1 MDQFFLEIFKE
12 INKMVNYQENIYCD
26 LDIKFNGGVLQSTS
40 KVVVYLLHPYLLSSL
55 SAADCIILTETE
67 VLDRQL
73 VEEGNFVESSE
84 TEEPFHFMNDG
95 EEQSELIVPE
105 TVQANN
111 MSPKICEFCCSHF
124 GTEKALTKH
133 IRERHTYTFSCQD
146 CHAMFGNKS
155 DLRKH
160 QVRHNKE
167 SFHECPVCGIR
178 IKHKKNLSRHLLI
191 HDS

>member
-1 MDQFFLEIFKE
+1 MIFNLQKSH
-12 INKMVNYQENIYCD
+12 NSLK
-26 LDIKFNGGVLQSTS
+26 KFNGGVLQSTS

-111 MSPKICEFCCSHF
+111 MSAKICENQSLYICS
-124 GTEKALTKH
+124 T
-133 IRERHTYTFSCQD
+133 
-146 CHAMFGNKS
+146 M
-155 DLRKH
+155 
-160 QVRHNKE
+160 
-167 SFHECPVCGIR
+167 
-178 IKHKKNLSRHLLI
+178 
-191 HDS
+191 